1 MFEVTFINN
10 TRKTALASQRR
21 KHTIMNCEAIFI
33 MFAREFFY
41 FELAAVSMGILTMTR
56 CQRRYQLQKKKEII
70 GFDEKKRNLFLSKS
84 GWVKRSYTSFSS

>member
-21 KHTIMNCEAIFI
+21 KHTIMNRKAIFI

-84 GWVKRSYTSFSS
+84 GCVKRSYTSFSS

>member
-10 TRKTALASQRR
+10 TRKTALAAQRR
-21 KHTIMNCEAIFI
+21 KHTIMNCKAIFI

-41 FELAAVSMGILTMTR
+41 FELAAVRMGILTMIM

-70 GFDEKKRNLFLSKS
+70 AFDEKKRNLFLSKS